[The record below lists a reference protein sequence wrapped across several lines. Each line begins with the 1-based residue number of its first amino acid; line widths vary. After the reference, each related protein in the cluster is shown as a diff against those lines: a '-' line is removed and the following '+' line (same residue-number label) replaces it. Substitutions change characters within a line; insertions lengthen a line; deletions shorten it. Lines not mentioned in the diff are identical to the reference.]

1 MLCPSIFVTPA
12 LFSLHPVAACA
23 PWLFKTPGL
32 ASNLQGIAEERPSP
46 CCNEN
51 PDLPEAAQMQ
61 KNIQNPLTPV
71 STLLRFRYS
80 MPEAAPQRCPG
91 RCWRARAFSKATER
105 THSLRQPAC
114 NENSGG
120 VTKMLFRSKNVK
132 KCNEISKSLARE
144 HFSLHF
150 VY

>member
-1 MLCPSIFVTPA
+1 MQRNVTKSGIVSSGCPLSLHFVTPMLYPSIFVTHA

-105 THSLRQPAC
+105 THSLR
-114 NENSGG
+114 
-120 VTKMLFRSKNVK
+120 VTKIV
-132 KCNEISKSLARE
+132 A
-144 HFSLHF
+144 
-150 VY
+150 V